1 MNRTEIIHSSRSQS
15 AIQGVLPFMCF
26 DDEFKADSLSGF
38 DENCMRLNKR
48 QDPVQQVMKYFSG
61 TIVTSR
67 AEVRPVSEIFSPD
80 LKWKKGSRC

>member
-1 MNRTEIIHSSRSQS
+1 MNRAEMMHSSWSQT

-26 DDEFKADSLSGF
+26 DDEYKVDSLSRF
-38 DENCMRLNKR
+38 NENIMHLNKR

-80 LKWKKGSRC
+80 LIWKKGPRC